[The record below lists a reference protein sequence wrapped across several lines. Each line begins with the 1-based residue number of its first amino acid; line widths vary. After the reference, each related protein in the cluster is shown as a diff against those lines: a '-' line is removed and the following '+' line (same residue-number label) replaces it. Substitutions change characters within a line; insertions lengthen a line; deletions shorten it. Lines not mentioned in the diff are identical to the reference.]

1 MIASLPDTAKTLQFE
16 KRIRGDLDPLHG
28 VLWETGN
35 RDEVSACY
43 NFININNFINKYS
56 GSEILEI

>member
-28 VLWETGN
+28 VVWETGN

-43 NFININNFINKYS
+43 NFIKTFINKYS